1 MWWVYH
7 GSGSRGGVA
16 FASVAAAAV
25 FPTAPERVY
34 DVGQGAEMQHTMR
47 RDIRRIGGAFALK
60 KTTLPVVRLPLHRL
74 LFLFFILVLVF
85 EVGVPEEVAPGLGQL
100 GDVVEPVDE
109 VLPVTK
115 RILRSIFS
123 SLVYFQK
130 LWEINSLERRL
141 HLVGPVAARLRSL
154 VLRGRKKTP
163 PK

>member
-1 MWWVYH
+1 MWWVHH

-16 FASVAAAAV
+16 FASVPAAAV

-34 DVGQGAEMQHTMR
+34 DVGQGAEMQHTIR

-60 KTTLPVVRLPLHRL
+60 KTTLPVVRLPLL
-74 LFLFFILVLVF
+74 LFLFVLVF
-85 EVGVPEEVAPGLGQL
+85 EVGVPEEVAPGLGQF

-123 SLVYFQK
+123 SLFYFSK
-130 LWEINSLERRL
+130 LLQIEQL
-141 HLVGPVAARLRSL
+141 
-154 VLRGRKKTP
+154 T
-163 PK
+163 

>member
-1 MWWVYH
+1 MWWVHH

-16 FASVAAAAV
+16 FASVPAAAV

-34 DVGQGAEMQHTMR
+34 DVGQGAEMQHTIR

-60 KTTLPVVRLPLHRL
+60 KTTLPVVRLPLLRRLTRL
-74 LFLFFILVLVF
+74 LFLFFLVLVF
-85 EVGVPEEVAPGLGQL
+85 EVGVPEEVAPGLGQF

-123 SLVYFQK
+123 SLFYFSK
-130 LWEINSLERRL
+130 LLQIEQL
-141 HLVGPVAARLRSL
+141 
-154 VLRGRKKTP
+154 T
-163 PK
+163 